1 MNIDEFNY
9 TLPKELIAQ
18 TPLPMRSDA
27 RLMVLDRKN
36 QTITH
41 RHIRDLPKILT
52 PNDVL
57 VFNETKV
64 FPARIRG
71 KIQNAG
77 DMSLR
82 FATGLVEILL
92 HRELTPNTWECLA
105 KPGKRFSL
113 GALIIF
119 NENLIATVES
129 IQPDGSR
136 ILSFSKSGTELQSL
150 IDQIGETPLP
160 PYIHQPGNLF
170 TQEYQTVYAKKR
182 GSVAAPTAGLHFTQN
197 LLEKLKEKG
206 VEQHFVTLHVG
217 RGTFE
222 PVKVENIADH
232 VMHHEWLELTTETAA
247 GLNALKSQGKRILAV
262 GTTSCR
268 VLESCA
274 SHEAKRNDF
283 SPIIPPHFSS
293 ITKGHKLRATVEC
306 AILAPQTKE
315 TNLFITP
322 GYSFQ
327 FIDGLLTNFHLPKS
341 TLLMLVSAL
350 AGKDF
355 IFKAYEEAIR
365 LKYRFFSFGDAMLIM

>member
-1 MNIDEFNY
+1 MDMNINDFNY
-9 TLPKELIAQ
+9 ALPKELIAQ

-27 RLMVLDRKN
+27 RLMVLDQKK

-41 RHIRDLPKILT
+41 RHIRDLPEILT

-64 FPARIRG
+64 FPARVKGLIDG
-71 KIQNAG
+71 KE
-77 DMSLR
+77 
-82 FATGLVEILL
+82 VEILL
-92 HRELTPNTWECLA
+92 HKEITPDTWECLT

-113 GALIIF
+113 ETTIIF
-119 NENLIATVES
+119 DKNLTATVKK
-129 IQPDGSR
+129 IQTDGSR
-136 ILSFSKSGTELQSL
+136 ILVFSKSGPELQSV

-170 TQEYQTVYAKKR
+170 TQEYQTVYAKNR
-182 GSVAAPTAGLHFTQN
+182 GSVAAPTAGLHFTQD
-197 LLEKLKEKG
+197 LLKKLKEKE

-232 VMHHEWLELTTETAA
+232 VMHHEWLELTPQTAA
-247 GLNALKSQGKRILAV
+247 ALNTLKTQGKRIFAI

-274 SHEAKRNDF
+274 KNNF
-283 SPIIPPHFSS
+283 L
-293 ITKGHKLRATVEC
+293 T
-306 AILAPQTKE
+306 PQTKE

-355 IFKAYEEAIR
+355 MFKAYQEAIR
-365 LKYRFFSFGDAMLIM
+365 LKYRFFSFGDAMLIV